1 MVDRLVSHQHS
12 IVVCSKSWSINWRM
26 EFQFWKYWNIAL
38 NQYLKRSQKKH
49 VGLMI
54 STIGQV
60 RFGSIAV
67 CLSKLEPPHF
77 NWKFVMI
84 WILMAECRSC
94 QISAEWFYFGPTDS
108 SFLQVIN
115 IKANQAF
122 HRITEISW
130 NWPTW

>member
-1 MVDRLVSHQHS
+1 
-12 IVVCSKSWSINWRM
+12 
-26 EFQFWKYWNIAL
+26 
-38 NQYLKRSQKKH
+38 
-49 VGLMI
+49 MI

-84 WILMAECRSC
+84 WIGWQNVEVVKRPLNDFILV
-94 QISAEWFYFGPTDS
+94 Q
-108 SFLQVIN
+108 LQVIN

-122 HRITEISW
+122 HRL
-130 NWPTW
+130 NADLVVNVV